1 MDGVLVG
8 AGTAIWLGFLTSIS
22 PCPLATN
29 IAAISYI
36 GKEVASPRRA
46 LLAGL
51 MYAAGRTLTYVLLA
65 AGIVAS
71 LLSIP
76 ELSDALQM
84 NMHRLVGPVLII
96 AGIALLGVIPMP
108 DLGTRLGESVEA
120 KASAWGLAGAGLL
133 GILFALSFCPVSAAL
148 FFGSLIPL
156 AVTGG
161 SAVSLPWLY
170 GLGTAVPVVAFSILL
185 AAGSKAL
192 SRVFATITR
201 LEWWARRGT
210 GVAFIL
216 TGVYYALRFVFEAF
230 D

>member
-84 NMHRLVGPVLII
+84 NMNRLVGPVLII

-108 DLGTRLGESVEA
+108 DLGTQLGESIQA
-120 KASAWGLAGAGLL
+120 KASTWGLAGAGLL

-161 SAVSLPWLY
+161 SAVSMPSLY
-170 GLGTAVPVVAFSILL
+170 GLGTAIPVITFSILL

-192 SRVFATITR
+192 SRVFATLTR

-216 TGVYYALRFVFEAF
+216 IGVYYTLRFVFEAF

>member
-1 MDGVLVG
+1 MDGVLAG
-8 AGTAIWLGFLTSIS
+8 AGAAVWLGFLTSIS

-51 MYAAGRTLTYVLLA
+51 LYAAGRTLTYVLLA
-65 AGIVAS
+65 TGIVAS

-76 ELSDALQM
+76 ELSDSLQM
-84 NMHRLVGPVLII
+84 NMNRLVGPVLIV
-96 AGIALLGVIPMP
+96 AGIALLGLIPMP
-108 DLGTRLGESVEA
+108 DLGPKLGVSLQSR
-120 KASAWGLAGAGLL
+120 ASAWGPAGAALL

-161 SAVSLPWLY
+161 SAVSLPSLY
-170 GLGTAVPVVAFSILL
+170 GLGTAVPVVAFSVLL

-210 GVAFIL
+210 GVAFL
-216 TGVYYALRFVFEAF
+216 VVGVYYTLRFVFEVF